1 MGKKTGELIR
11 GARTGAKMTQQ
22 QLAKAAGLTSAEI
35 SKAERGELDLSQAA
49 LKAIAKATGV
59 TQASLLNAE
68 KARKTPAKSTSSGLK
83 LNAAE
88 QKLVR
93 LYRSATQDQRSDAL
107 RILNGEKTEVE
118 QLVDAMLGDKWK
130 KKKKEIANIRDP
142 RRSRIFSVQFQKY
155 TLAS

>member
-35 SKAERGELDLSQAA
+35 SKAERGELDLSQTA

-68 KARKTPAKSTSSGLK
+68 KARKTPAKSSSSGLK

-130 KKKKEIANIRDP
+130 KKTKK
-142 RRSRIFSVQFQKY
+142 
-155 TLAS
+155 

>member
-11 GARTGAKMTQQ
+11 GARTGVKMTQQ

-68 KARKTPAKSTSSGLK
+68 KARKTPTKSTSSGLK

-130 KKKKEIANIRDP
+130 KKIKK
-142 RRSRIFSVQFQKY
+142 
-155 TLAS
+155 

>member
-35 SKAERGELDLSQAA
+35 SKAERGELDLSQTA

-68 KARKTPAKSTSSGLK
+68 KARKTPAKSTSSGLN

-130 KKKKEIANIRDP
+130 KKIKK
-142 RRSRIFSVQFQKY
+142 
-155 TLAS
+155 

>member
-11 GARTGAKMTQQ
+11 GARTGVKMTQQ
-22 QLAKAAGLTSAEI
+22 QLAKAVGLTPGEI
-35 SKAERGELDLSQAA
+35 GKAERGELDLTQAA

-59 TQASLLNAE
+59 TQASLLNGE
-68 KARKTPAKSTSSGLK
+68 KAQKAPAKPPSGGLK
-83 LNAAE
+83 LNSAE

-93 LYRSATQDQRSDAL
+93 LYRSATQDQKNDAL

-130 KKKKEIANIRDP
+130 KKFKK
-142 RRSRIFSVQFQKY
+142 
-155 TLAS
+155 

>member
-35 SKAERGELDLSQAA
+35 SKAERRELDLSQAA

-68 KARKTPAKSTSSGLK
+68 KAWKTPAKSTSSGLK
-83 LNAAE
+83 LNATE

-93 LYRSATQDQRSDAL
+93 LYRSATQDQKNDAL
-107 RILNGEKTEVE
+107 RILSGEKTEVE

-130 KKKKEIANIRDP
+130 KKIKK
-142 RRSRIFSVQFQKY
+142 
-155 TLAS
+155 

>member
-22 QLAKAAGLTSAEI
+22 QLAKAAGMTSAEI
-35 SKAERGELDLSQAA
+35 SKAERGELDLSQTA

-59 TQASLLNAE
+59 TQGSLLNGE
-68 KARKTPAKSTSSGLK
+68 KAQKAPAKSTSSGLK

-93 LYRSATQDQRSDAL
+93 LYRSATQDQRNDAL

-118 QLVDAMLGDKWK
+118 QLVDAMLGEKWK
-130 KKKKEIANIRDP
+130 KKLKK
-142 RRSRIFSVQFQKY
+142 
-155 TLAS
+155 